1 MASWVEESDR
11 SQDEFV
17 TLPNWEEVSRHF
29 AAGHED
35 QKHKKDLK
43 RRSNI
48 QETAIGQDVS
58 LVSLRSNWN
67 NLEPNHWVI
76 RSKGSG
82 WTPSYL
88 ETLHSRHLQALLF
101 STRGN
106 TLYVR
111 PLEGM
116 TKALISFPLHICQ
129 KHKSTELVADPCLQE
144 MRTVPSPIQQVPLA
158 SLPFAGLN
166 AGWCANHT
174 NLERLPDRSLW

>member
-67 NLEPNHWVI
+67 NLEPNH
-76 RSKGSG
+76 
-82 WTPSYL
+82 
-88 ETLHSRHLQALLF
+88 
-101 STRGN
+101 
-106 TLYVR
+106 
-111 PLEGM
+111 
-116 TKALISFPLHICQ
+116 
-129 KHKSTELVADPCLQE
+129 
-144 MRTVPSPIQQVPLA
+144 
-158 SLPFAGLN
+158 
-166 AGWCANHT
+166 
-174 NLERLPDRSLW
+174 